1 MSADP
6 RKTGSQGADANQS
19 QEARLQRRAAA
30 AEQFDQR
37 FERRDGAMIV
47 NSLADGLN
55 LLRDLLYTRVHG
67 DVEQRVGLDSM
78 MVSTAALKHPELGRN
93 EIELYEI
100 AEAAA
105 TVADKNYL
113 DNDDAWRLAW
123 LGRLR
128 LGEAFDSPVAA
139 TRISAYLDRPA
150 DDRRRLFAQI
160 LERSLPE
167 AAHAPLVIYR
177 LFPLAVAAATSLAFG
192 DHVAA
197 EAARKQQIAILPGI
211 GDCPHCHGRVLA
223 NEEKCPQCSNPFW
236 NYDWL
241 TAD

>member
-1 MSADP
+1 MSAEP

-30 AEQFDQR
+30 AEQLDQR
-37 FERRDGAMIV
+37 FERRDGATIV

-78 MVSTAALKHPELGRN
+78 MVSTAALKQPELGRN

-100 AEAAA
+100 AETAA

-113 DNDDAWRLAW
+113 DCDDAWRLDW

-128 LGEAFDSPVAA
+128 LGEAFNNPVAA
-139 TRISAYLDRPA
+139 TRVSSYLARSA

-167 AAHAPLVIYR
+167 ASARSAGHLSALSARRRRSDLAGLRRPCRGRSGSQAADCHLAGHRR
-177 LFPLAVAAATSLAFG
+177 LPALSWPR
-192 DHVAA
+192 
-197 EAARKQQIAILPGI
+197 ARQRREMPPVQQP
-211 GDCPHCHGRVLA
+211 VL
-223 NEEKCPQCSNPFW
+223 E
-236 NYDWL
+236 L
-241 TAD
+241 